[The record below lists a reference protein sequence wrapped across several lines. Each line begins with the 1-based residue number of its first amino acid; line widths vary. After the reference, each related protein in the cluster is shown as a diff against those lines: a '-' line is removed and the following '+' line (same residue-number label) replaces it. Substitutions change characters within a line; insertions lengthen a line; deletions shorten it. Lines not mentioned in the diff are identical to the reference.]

1 MTSGSLAKIAISIY
15 VLRRER
21 GYLSVVKR
29 NVSRIACLLLFVV
42 SSVAATAQVGI
53 YGELSAAK
61 LNVPNTNW
69 IYGPTFG
76 GYLDKGHFW
85 VFSSGVDAR
94 VAILGTGATTLDSG
108 LVGPRLVFRP
118 HVLPIQPYAEALI
131 GAGHADY
138 GQGVAQVSATKFQYQ
153 FLGGLDWTILPRI
166 DWRAVEFSYGG
177 LSGLGSSFNPKTIST
192 GIVVRLP

>member
-1 MTSGSLAKIAISIY
+1 MLPRSIH
-15 VLRRER
+15 VLRYE
-21 GYLSVVKR
+21 GDLSVVKR
-29 NVSRIACLLLFVV
+29 NLLKTACLLLFIV
-42 SSVAATAQVGI
+42 SSMAATAQVGV
-53 YGELSAAK
+53 YGEFSATK
-61 LNVPNTNW
+61 LNVPNTSW

-94 VAILGTGATTLDSG
+94 GAILGSGSTTLDSG
-108 LVGPRLVFRP
+108 LVGPRVVLRP
-118 HVLPIQPYAEALI
+118 HLLPIQPYAEALI

-138 GQGVAQVSATKFQYQ
+138 GQGVAHVSATKFQYQ
-153 FLGGLDWTILPRI
+153 FLGGLDLTILPRI
-166 DWRAVEFSYGG
+166 DWRVVEFSYGG